1 MLPFVIITI
10 LNTEKLDFFYIIFIN
25 MYIEKFIIKIL
36 IMPKKKYIDDN
47 HDKYF
52 AIWVNATNDI
62 NPCQKLE
69 FATEN
74 KEIISSDSFEL
85 FFSDSDNSKEK
96 YGNIFK
102 TVERI
107 LNQNESTKFP
117 IYSHTTN
124 TNEIKEWKT
133 QDFIISVV
141 INKWEKAID
150 FNIWRLLSKEEVD
163 ERLNKLWHWDK
174 GIDLDNYWLNWIISW
189 EDSEWY
195 INLFNYWIWWW
206 THNIASSI
214 ESFAKVIKS
223 KWFKIVAPNFLDKTN
238 KYTSRTSLFFQDED
252 WTKYCLRTDALES
265 QLEVVKDIIDKNKNL
280 ISDILVT
287 DKKTLDLQWVWLHS
301 VPTKFDENV
310 LHNVSTVVFNCEDR
324 EMWEVIDAVISEAKL
339 FLEENHLD
347 FITKTKLI
355 NLLNGLI
362 FLKKKLD
369 NYNKLI
375 FNKRTDISNIRDR
388 IKDYEKSWI
397 EKEKIKEWAKIKLTN
412 DEIVDLWIKRV
423 NVLKEILP
431 TLVEVTKISEKL
443 NLDSNNNVLNIGQK
457 DENLWRVVL
466 FTDWSDWSVWSIES
480 DNHEVFFTNSIWNI
494 WKYEKIFL
502 RKLKSLSL
510 WQIDIDV
517 TDTTWC
523 WDSSTLSALMIR
535 EKYWINIRKQKY
547 IEILTSMWVPEYSFS
562 RAFAVIEAYFLS
574 HLQEV
579 NSWVIYH
586 CKKSNIWDIPNS
598 EFISNMILSYA
609 FDNTLEFIEKWMKN
623 FIYSIDNSIVID
635 WRVYNWFNVY
645 KISEL

>member
-1 MLPFVIITI
+1 
-10 LNTEKLDFFYIIFIN
+10 
-25 MYIEKFIIKIL
+25 
-36 IMPKKKYIDDN
+36 MPKKKYIDDN

-69 FATEN
+69 FVTKN
-74 KEIISSDSFEL
+74 KETVLLDSFEL

-96 YGNIFK
+96 YSNIFK
-102 TVERI
+102 TVERLI
-107 LNQNESTKFP
+107 NQNESTKFS

-124 TNEIKEWKT
+124 ANEIRELKT
-133 QDFIISVV
+133 QDFIVSVV
-141 INKWEKAID
+141 INKWEKAIY
-150 FNIWRLLSKEEVD
+150 FNLWKLLSKEDVND
-163 ERLNKLWHWDK
+163 RLKKLWHWNK
-174 GIDLDNYWLNWIISW
+174 WINLDNYWLNWIINW
-189 EDSEWY
+189 NDSEWY
-195 INLFNYWIWWW
+195 TYLFNHWIWWW

-214 ESFAKVIKS
+214 TSFAKVIKS
-223 KWFKIVAPNFLDKTN
+223 KWFKIIAPNYSDDLN
-238 KYTSRTSLFFQDED
+238 RYTSRTSLFYQKED

-265 QLEVVKDIIDKNKNL
+265 QLEIVKTIIDINKNS

-339 FLEENHLD
+339 FLEVNHLD
-347 FITKTKLI
+347 FITKTNLS

-369 NYNKLI
+369 NYNKLV
-375 FNKRTDISNIRDR
+375 FNKRTDISKIRDR

-397 EKEKIKEWAKIKLTN
+397 EKEKIKEWARIKLIN
-412 DEIVDLWIKRV
+412 DEIVDLWIKRI
-423 NVLKEILP
+423 NVLKETLL

-443 NLDSNNNVLNIGQK
+443 KENTNKTYVNLEQK
-457 DENLWRVVL
+457 DEKLWRVVL
-466 FTDWSDWSVWSIES
+466 ITDWSDWSVWSIES
-480 DNHEVFFTNSIWNI
+480 DNHEVFFINSIWNI

-510 WQIDIDV
+510 WQIDIAV

-535 EKYWINIRKQKY
+535 EKCWINIRKEKY
-547 IEILTSMWVPEYSFS
+547 REILINIWVPEDCFN

-579 NSWVIYH
+579 NSWAVYH

-598 EFISNMILSYA
+598 EFISNMILSYV
-609 FDNTLEFIEKWMKN
+609 FNDTLEFIEKWMKN
-623 FIYSIDNSIVID
+623 FIYSIDNSMVTD